1 MSALARVC
9 VFCGSSMGTS
19 SRYRAVAAE
28 LGSALA
34 TAGTELVYGGN
45 VHGLMGVLADA
56 ALAAGGAVTGV
67 IPTGVFSTEV
77 PHRGLTS
84 LIEVG
89 SMHER
94 KQRMYSLSDGF
105 VALPGGLG
113 TLEEVAEIATWAQ
126 LGMHARPIVVLDV
139 DGYWGPL
146 LGWLDQ
152 AVAEGFITR
161 PNRGIIAS
169 AATVAGVLRA
179 LGSPG
184 GPGERAGLSIGEA

>member
-1 MSALARVC
+1 
-9 VFCGSSMGTS
+9 MGTS
-19 SRYRAVAAE
+19 SRYREAAAE

-34 TAGTELVYGGN
+34 AAGTELVYGGN

-94 KQRMYSLSDGF
+94 KERMYSLSDGF

-152 AVAEGFITR
+152 AVAAGFITR

-169 AATVAGVLRA
+169 AATVAGVLMA
-179 LGSPG
+179 LRSPG
-184 GPGERAGLSIGEA
+184 GPGERAGPSIGEA